1 MAVLGNRGRQNI
13 KEMTMAEY
21 SRKKLLAYADSLK
34 ELANCLVEEEEHKE
48 ADADMPNLQE
58 QAGDVDMP
66 YTMKRRQ
73 VMDHYQA
80 RERQQALCEHVK
92 ELSKTLSKMAAEAF
106 SYRPFPE
113 RLRRRVVMALR
124 TEKIRVRDLYYLED
138 AHYSIG
144 VRMSSEA
151 QGGHGAPEIADMLS
165 VLLDKRLLPAITSPV
180 WVDKEEK
187 LYVFLEEPAFL
198 VVPGYAK
205 AVKENESVSGDN
217 YALIDTASGE
227 LCALLA
233 DGMGSGE
240 IAGRDSEKVLEL
252 MEKLL
257 EAGTDQDAAIQLLN
271 NDLAVSVGQNM
282 STLDMCTMDLYSGMC
297 RFRKAGAATTFLKSN
312 SYVEQ
317 IQITSL
323 PLGIFQERENQ
334 VVVREIIENDYI
346 IMVTDGII
354 DALEDGYEE
363 VLQRYIEDIPNVSPG
378 EMAQRILQFALH
390 ISGGRVA
397 DDMTVLV
404 LGVYANG

>member
-1 MAVLGNRGRQNI
+1 MGMAVLGNRGRQNI

-21 SRKKLLAYADSLK
+21 SRKKLLSYADSLK
-34 ELANCLVEEEEHKE
+34 ELANCLVEEVEKEEAHPLE
-48 ADADMPNLQE
+48 RQQVVEQYQE
-58 QAGDVDMP
+58 
-66 YTMKRRQ
+66 
-73 VMDHYQA
+73 
-80 RERQQALCEHVK
+80 RERQQALCGHVR
-92 ELSKTLSKMAAEAF
+92 ELSKVLSKMATEAF

-124 TEKIRVRDLYYLED
+124 AEKIRVSELYYLED

-144 VRMSSEA
+144 VKMGSEV
-151 QGGHGAPEIADMLS
+151 QGGYGAREVADMLS
-165 VLLDKRLLPAITSPV
+165 VLLDKRLLPAMTSPT
-180 WVDKEEK
+180 WVDREEK
-187 LYVFLEEPAFL
+187 IYVFLEEPRFL

-205 AVKENESVSGDN
+205 AVKENEKVSGDN

-240 IAGRDSEKVLEL
+240 VAGRDSERVLEL
-252 MEKLL
+252 MEKLMD
-257 EAGTDQDAAIQLLN
+257 AGTDLDAAIELLN
-271 NDLAVSVGQNM
+271 NDLAVSPGQNM
-282 STLDMCTMDLYSGMC
+282 STLDMCSLDLYSGMC

-312 SYVEQ
+312 TYVEQ
-317 IQITSL
+317 IQISSL
-323 PLGIFQERENQ
+323 PLGIFQEREHQ
-334 VVVREIIENDYI
+334 VIVREIIENDYI

-354 DALEDGYEE
+354 DALEEGYEE
-363 VLQRYIEDIPNVSPG
+363 VLQRYIEDMPNVSPG

>member
-34 ELANCLVEEEEHKE
+34 ELADCLIEVEEETGSSTERQQL
-48 ADADMPNLQE
+48 ME
-58 QAGDVDMP
+58 Q
-66 YTMKRRQ
+66 
-73 VMDHYQA
+73 YQA
-80 RERQQALCEHVK
+80 WERQQAVCGHVR
-92 ELSKTLSKMAAEAF
+92 ELSKTLSKMAGEAF

-113 RLRRRVVMALR
+113 RLRRRVISALR
-124 TEKIRVRDLYYLED
+124 GEQLRVTDLYYLED
-138 AHYSIG
+138 THYSIG
-144 VRMSSEA
+144 VKMGSEA
-151 QGGHGAPEIADMLS
+151 QGGHGTGEVADMLS
-165 VLLDKRLLPAITSPV
+165 VLLDKRLLPAITTPSR
-180 WVDKEEK
+180 VDREERV
-187 LYVFLEEPAFL
+187 YVFLEEPKFL

-205 AVKENESVSGDN
+205 AVKENETVSGDN
-217 YALIDTASGE
+217 YALIDTAGGE

-240 IAGRDSEKVLEL
+240 VAGRDSERVLEL

-257 EAGTDQDAAIQLLN
+257 DTGTDQDAVIELLN
-271 NDLAVSVGQNM
+271 NDLAVSPGQNM
-282 STLDMCTMDLYSGMC
+282 STLDMCTLDLYSGMC

-312 SYVEQ
+312 TYVEQ
-317 IQITSL
+317 IKIASL
-323 PLGIFQERENQ
+323 PLGIFREWDKQ
-334 VVVREIIENDYI
+334 VVVREIIEGDYI
-346 IMVTDGII
+346 ILVTDGII

-363 VLQRYIEDIPNVSPG
+363 ILQRYIEDMANVSPG

-390 ISGGRVA
+390 MSGGRVA

>member
-34 ELANCLVEEEEHKE
+34 ELANCLVEAEEET
-48 ADADMPNLQE
+48 AVSL
-58 QAGDVDMP
+58 
-66 YTMKRRQ
+66 
-73 VMDHYQA
+73 
-80 RERQQALCEHVK
+80 ERQQLMEQYQAWERQRAVCGHVR
-92 ELSKTLSKMAAEAF
+92 ELSKTLSKMAGEAF

-113 RLRRRVVMALR
+113 RLRRRVITALR
-124 TEKIRVRDLYYLED
+124 GEQLRVTDLYYLED

-144 VRMSSEA
+144 VKMGSEA
-151 QGGHGAPEIADMLS
+151 QGGHGTQEVADMLS
-165 VLLDKRLLPAITSPV
+165 VLLDKRLLPAITAPT
-180 WVDKEEK
+180 WVDREEK
-187 LYVFLEEPAFL
+187 VYVFLEEPRFL

-205 AVKENESVSGDN
+205 AVKENETVSGDN
-217 YALIDTASGE
+217 YALIDTAGGE

-240 IAGRDSEKVLEL
+240 VASRDSEKVLEL

-257 EAGTDQDAAIQLLN
+257 DTGTDQDAAIELLS
-271 NDLAVSVGQNM
+271 NDLAVSPGQNM

-312 SYVEQ
+312 TYVEQ
-317 IQITSL
+317 IQIASL
-323 PLGIFQERENQ
+323 PLGIFREGDKQ
-334 VVVREIIENDYI
+334 VVVREMIEGDYI
-346 IMVTDGII
+346 ILVTDGII

-363 VLQRYIEDIPNVSPG
+363 VLQRYIEDMANVSPG

-390 ISGGRVA
+390 MSGGRVA

-404 LGVYANG
+404 LGVYTNG

>member
-13 KEMTMAEY
+13 REMTMAEY

-34 ELANCLVEEEEHKE
+34 ELANCLVEEEE
-48 ADADMPNLQE
+48 DTSNPL
-58 QAGDVDMP
+58 
-66 YTMKRRQ
+66 KRQQ
-73 VMDHYQA
+73 VMEHHQE
-80 RERQQALCEHVK
+80 RERQQALCGHVK
-92 ELSKTLSKMAAEAF
+92 ELSQILSKMAAGAF

-124 TEKIRVRDLYYLED
+124 AEKLCVSDLYYLED
-138 AHYSIG
+138 THYSIG
-144 VRMSSEA
+144 VKMGSEA
-151 QGGHGAPEIADMLS
+151 QGGHGTQEVADMLS
-165 VLLDKRLLPAITSPV
+165 VLLDKRLLPAITTPV

-187 LYVFLEEPAFL
+187 VYVFWEEPKFL

-205 AVKENESVSGDN
+205 AVKENETVSGDN
-217 YALIDTASGE
+217 YALIDTSSGE

-240 IAGRDSEKVLEL
+240 VAGRDSERVLEL

-257 EAGTDQDAAIQLLN
+257 DAGTDQDAAIGLLN
-271 NDLAVSVGQNM
+271 NDLAVSPGQNM
-282 STLDMCTMDLYSGMC
+282 STLDMCTLDLYSGMC
-297 RFRKAGAATTFLKSN
+297 RFRKAGAATSFLKSN

-317 IQITSL
+317 IQISSL
-323 PLGIFQERENQ
+323 PLGIFQERDSQ

-354 DALEDGYEE
+354 DALQEGYEE
-363 VLQRYIEDIPNVSPG
+363 ILQRYIEDMPCVGPG

-390 ISGGRVA
+390 ISGGHVA

>member
-1 MAVLGNRGRQNI
+1 MAVLGSRGRQNI

-34 ELANCLVEEEEHKE
+34 ELADCLVEE
-48 ADADMPNLQE
+48 
-58 QAGDVDMP
+58 GDEP
-66 YTMKRRQ
+66 FSLKRQQ
-73 VMDHYQA
+73 VMDHYLA
-80 RERQQALCEHVK
+80 RERQQALCGHVR
-92 ELSKTLSKMAAEAF
+92 ELSQILSKMAAEAF

-113 RLRRRVVMALR
+113 RLRRRVTMALR
-124 TEKIRVRDLYYLED
+124 AEKIRVWNLYYLED

-144 VRMSSEA
+144 VKMSSEA
-151 QGGHGAPEIADMLS
+151 QGGHGTQEVADMLS
-165 VLLDKRLLPAITSPV
+165 VLLDKRLLPAVTSPA
-180 WVDKEEK
+180 WVDKEERI
-187 LYVFLEEPAFL
+187 YVFLEEPRFL

-217 YALIDTASGE
+217 YALIDTVGGE

-240 IAGRDSEKVLEL
+240 TAGRDSERVLEL

-257 EAGTDQDAAIQLLN
+257 DAGADQDAAIRLLN
-271 NDLAVSVGQNM
+271 NDLAVSPGQNM
-282 STLDMCTMDLYSGMC
+282 STLDMCTLDLYSGMC

-312 SYVEQ
+312 AYVEQ

-323 PLGIFQERENQ
+323 PLGIFQERDNQ
-334 VVVREIIENDYI
+334 LITREIIENDYI
-346 IMVTDGII
+346 IMVTDGVI
-354 DALEDGYEE
+354 DALEESGYEE
-363 VLQRYIEDIPNVSPG
+363 VLQRYIEDMPNVSPG

>member
-1 MAVLGNRGRQNI
+1 MGMAVLGNRGRQNI

-21 SRKKLLAYADSLK
+21 SRKKLLSYADSLK
-34 ELANCLVEEEEHKE
+34 ELANCLVEEVEKEEAHPLE
-48 ADADMPNLQE
+48 RQQVVEQYQE
-58 QAGDVDMP
+58 
-66 YTMKRRQ
+66 
-73 VMDHYQA
+73 
-80 RERQQALCEHVK
+80 RERQQALCGHVR
-92 ELSKTLSKMAAEAF
+92 ELSKVLSKMATEAF

-124 TEKIRVRDLYYLED
+124 AEKIRVSELYYLED

-144 VRMSSEA
+144 VKMGSEV
-151 QGGHGAPEIADMLS
+151 QGGHGAREVADMLS
-165 VLLDKRLLPAITSPV
+165 VLLDKRLLPAMTSPT
-180 WVDKEEK
+180 WVDREEK
-187 LYVFLEEPAFL
+187 IYVFLEEPRFL

-205 AVKENESVSGDN
+205 AVKENEKVSGDN
-217 YALIDTASGE
+217 YVLIDTASGE

-240 IAGRDSEKVLEL
+240 VAGRDSERVLEL
-252 MEKLL
+252 MEKLMD
-257 EAGTDQDAAIQLLN
+257 AGTDLDAAIELLN
-271 NDLAVSVGQNM
+271 NDLAVSPGQNM
-282 STLDMCTMDLYSGMC
+282 STLDMCSLDLYSGMC

-312 SYVEQ
+312 TYVEQ
-317 IQITSL
+317 IQISSL
-323 PLGIFQERENQ
+323 PLGIFQEREHQ
-334 VVVREIIENDYI
+334 VIVREIIENDYI

-354 DALEDGYEE
+354 DALEEGYEE
-363 VLQRYIEDIPNVSPG
+363 VLQRYIEDMPNVSPG

>member
-1 MAVLGNRGRQNI
+1 MGMAVLGNRGRQNI

-21 SRKKLLAYADSLK
+21 SRKKLLSYADSLK
-34 ELANCLVEEEEHKE
+34 ELANCLVEEVEKEEAHPLE
-48 ADADMPNLQE
+48 RQQVVEQYQE
-58 QAGDVDMP
+58 
-66 YTMKRRQ
+66 
-73 VMDHYQA
+73 
-80 RERQQALCEHVK
+80 RERQQALCGHVR
-92 ELSKTLSKMAAEAF
+92 ELSKVLSKMATEAF

-124 TEKIRVRDLYYLED
+124 AEKIRVSELYYLED

-144 VRMSSEA
+144 VKMGSEV
-151 QGGHGAPEIADMLS
+151 QGGHGAREVADMLS
-165 VLLDKRLLPAITSPV
+165 VLLDKRLLPAMTSPT
-180 WVDKEEK
+180 WVDREEK
-187 LYVFLEEPAFL
+187 IYVFLEEPRFL

-205 AVKENESVSGDN
+205 AVKENEKVSGDN

-240 IAGRDSEKVLEL
+240 VAGRDSERVLEL
-252 MEKLL
+252 MEKLMD
-257 EAGTDQDAAIQLLN
+257 AGTDLDAAIELLN
-271 NDLAVSVGQNM
+271 NDLAVSPGQNM
-282 STLDMCTMDLYSGMC
+282 STLDMCSLDLYSGMC

-312 SYVEQ
+312 TYVEQ
-317 IQITSL
+317 IQISSL
-323 PLGIFQERENQ
+323 PLGIFQEREHQ
-334 VVVREIIENDYI
+334 VIVREIIENDYI

-354 DALEDGYEE
+354 DALEEGYEE
-363 VLQRYIEDIPNVSPG
+363 VLQRYIEDMPNVSPG